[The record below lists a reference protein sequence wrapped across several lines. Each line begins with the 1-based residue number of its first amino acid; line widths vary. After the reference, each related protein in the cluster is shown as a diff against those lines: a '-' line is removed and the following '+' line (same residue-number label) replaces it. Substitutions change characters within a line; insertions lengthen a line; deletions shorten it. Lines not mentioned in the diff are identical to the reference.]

1 MSHMS
6 CRSNPVIFSSH
17 PGHCDNAAAS
27 FGVMSYFTNEE
38 IDSAAITALQ
48 KCFQLCYK
56 IYCNAE
62 Q

>member
-1 MSHMS
+1 MS
-6 CRSNPVIFSSH
+6 CRSNLVMVSSH

-27 FGVMSYFTNEE
+27 FRVMSYVSNEE

-56 IYCNAE
+56 VYCNTE

>member
-1 MSHMS
+1 M
-6 CRSNPVIFSSH
+6 VSSH

-27 FGVMSYFTNEE
+27 FRVMSYVSNEE

-56 IYCNAE
+56 VYCNTE